1 MAKGT
6 TTLVTM
12 TGYVEYARVFPA
24 NMDNGDYHSKTQ
36 GQYNV
41 NFYPKNN
48 AGFEEYFKAGVPMA
62 SMGYD
67 TIKIGNPQI
76 ATGKYLK
83 LKRPNVHPLV
93 SDWGGAPAVF
103 DFREG
108 LGMKKWDMDVDGEIG
123 NGSEVIV
130 KVSVWGDGG
139 KSIQRLEKIAVL
151 KLVEYDPAAQGS
163 GIDMDNF

>member
-1 MAKGT
+1 MAKGK

-12 TGYVEYARVFPA
+12 TGLVEYARIFHG
-24 NMDNGDYHSKTQ
+24 NMDDGDYHTNTK

-41 NFYPKNN
+41 NFYPESQE
-48 AGFEEYFKAGVPMA
+48 ALGEYFKAGVPVA

-67 TIKIGNPQI
+67 TIKIGNPEL

-93 SDWGGAPAVF
+93 SEWGGAPAVF

-108 LGMKKWDMDVDGEIG
+108 LGMKKWDMGVDGEVG
-123 NGSEVIV
+123 NGSKVTV
-130 KVSVWGDGG
+130 KVSVWTDGN
-139 KSIQRLEKIAVL
+139 KSIQRLEKVAVL
-151 KLVEYDPAAQGS
+151 ELVKYDPAAQGS
-163 GIDMDNF
+163 SVDMDNF